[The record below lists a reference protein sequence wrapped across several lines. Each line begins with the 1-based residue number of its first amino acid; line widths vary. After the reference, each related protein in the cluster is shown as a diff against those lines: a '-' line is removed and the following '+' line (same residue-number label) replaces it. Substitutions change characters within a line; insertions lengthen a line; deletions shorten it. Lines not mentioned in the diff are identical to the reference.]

1 MSILVDYSGIAIAS
15 IFSQVKNDKIE
26 EPFIR
31 HLILNTLRMYNVKYR
46 AKYGQMV
53 LACDGSS
60 WRKTY
65 FSFYKAARRKGREES
80 TLDWTE
86 IFRILNKVKDE
97 ISTHLPYKV
106 IQTEGA
112 EADDIIGTLVAN
124 TQEFGQYEPV
134 MIISADKDFIQLQR
148 YDNVQQFSPMTKKL
162 VTDKNPHRYL
172 FEHIVKG
179 DGGDGVPNILSADEV
194 FVTEGMRQT
203 PVRASKIE
211 DWYAAY
217 KKDNMK
223 NVLDDNTYRN
233 YIRNRT
239 LIDLQCTPSDLH
251 DVILDTY
258 NKAPVVGN
266 SKVLNYLIAN
276 RCNLLISC
284 ADEFFIK

>member
-1 MSILVDYSGIAIAS
+1 MITVDYSGIAIAS

-26 EPFIR
+26 ESFIR

-53 LACDGSS
+53 LACDGGS
-60 WRKTY
+60 WRKGY
-65 FSFYKAARRKGREES
+65 YPYYKASRRKGREES
-80 TLDWTE
+80 SLDWTE
-86 IFRILNKVKDE
+86 IFRIINKIRDE
-97 ISTHLPYKV
+97 IAEHLPYKV
-106 IQTEGA
+106 IQVPHA

-203 PVRASKIE
+203 PVRATKID

-217 KKDNMK
+217 KKSDVK
-223 NVLDDNTYRN
+223 SVLDDNTYRN
-233 YIRNRT
+233 YVRNRT
-239 LIDLQCTPSDLH
+239 LIDLECIPSDLQK
-251 DVILDTY
+251 VITDAYVT
-258 NKAPVVGN
+258 APVVGN

-276 RCNLLISC
+276 RCNMLISC
-284 ADEFFIK
+284 ADEFFVK

>member
-26 EPFIR
+26 ESFIR

-53 LACDGSS
+53 LACDGGS
-60 WRKTY
+60 WRKSY
-65 FSFYKAARRKGREES
+65 YPFYKASRRKGREES
-80 TLDWTE
+80 SLDWTE

-97 ISTHLPYKV
+97 IAEHLPYKV
-106 IQTEGA
+106 IQVSQA
-112 EADDIIGTLVAN
+112 EADDVIGTLVAN

-162 VTDKNPHRYL
+162 LTDKNPHRYL

-179 DGGDGVPNILSADEV
+179 DSGDGVPNILSDDNV
-194 FVTEGMRQT
+194 FITEGMRQT
-203 PVRASKIE
+203 PVRATKIE

-217 KKDNMK
+217 KKSDVK
-223 NVLDDNTYRN
+223 TVLDDNTYRN

-239 LIDLQCTPSDLH
+239 LIDLEYTPSDIREI
-251 DVILDTY
+251 ILDTY
-258 NKAPVVGN
+258 NKALVVGN
-266 SKVLNYLIAN
+266 SKVLNYLISN
-276 RCNLLISC
+276 RCNMLIGC
-284 ADEFFIK
+284 AEEFFIK

>member
-26 EPFIR
+26 ESFIR

-46 AKYGQMV
+46 AKYGELV
-53 LACDGSS
+53 LACDGGS

-65 FSFYKAARRKGREES
+65 YSYYKAARRKNREDS

-97 ISTHLPYKV
+97 IAEYLPYKV
-106 IQTEGA
+106 VQAAHA
-112 EADDIIGTLVAN
+112 EADDVIGALVTN

-194 FVTEGMRQT
+194 FVTDGMRQT
-203 PVRASKIE
+203 PIRAAKIE
-211 DWYAAY
+211 EWYAAY
-217 KKDNMK
+217 QKDNMK
-223 NVLDDNTYRN
+223 AVLDENAYRN
-233 YIRNRT
+233 YVRNRT
-239 LIDLQCTPSDLH
+239 LIDLECTPSDLRQ
-251 DVILDTY
+251 VILDTY
-258 NKAPVVGN
+258 SKCPSVGN
-266 SKVLNYLIAN
+266 SKVLNYLISN
-276 RCNLLISC
+276 RCNMLISC
-284 ADEFFIK
+284 AEEFFVK